1 MNQAQSKYEVLVV
14 DDSPV
19 QRKLVE
25 RALSTE
31 PFSLVFAGDGTE
43 AMKAYEQRCPCL
55 VITDWMLPD
64 FSGLELCQRI
74 RSDSS
79 RPYTYIIVMTSNSDK
94 SNVVQGLRAGADD
107 YVTKPFDPA
116 ELLAR
121 VGVGRRII
129 DLNRDLAIKSQKL
142 EEAARTD
149 SLTGLPNRRAIEEWG
164 ERQLRGAVRHG
175 FPLWVVLGDID
186 NFKRINDTFGH
197 DAGDIVLKTFGEV
210 LRNSTRA
217 DICGRLGGDE
227 FVLVVSHVESEHIE
241 ETVNRLREQF
251 AALSFPLKGQSVKAT
266 ASFGVAGTINREVRE
281 FASLL
286 SQADQMLYESKR
298 SGRNRVRV
306 CFPLALP

>member
-121 VGVGRRII
+121 V
-129 DLNRDLAIKSQKL
+129 S
-142 EEAARTD
+142 AAG
-149 SLTGLPNRRAIEEWG
+149 S
-164 ERQLRGAVRHG
+164 
-175 FPLWVVLGDID
+175 
-186 NFKRINDTFGH
+186 
-197 DAGDIVLKTFGEV
+197 
-210 LRNSTRA
+210 ST
-217 DICGRLGGDE
+217 
-227 FVLVVSHVESEHIE
+227 
-241 ETVNRLREQF
+241 
-251 AALSFPLKGQSVKAT
+251 
-266 ASFGVAGTINREVRE
+266 
-281 FASLL
+281 
-286 SQADQMLYESKR
+286 
-298 SGRNRVRV
+298 
-306 CFPLALP
+306 